1 MLTIRKC
8 GIVKTNA
15 IATQHEHIGWWKHDE
30 INEIKP
36 ADVLARVI
44 CTFDVR
50 YAGQEAFEYI

>member
-1 MLTIRKC
+1 MWNCQNKRNSYTTRAHRMMK
-8 GIVKTNA
+8 N
-15 IATQHEHIGWWKHDE
+15 DE

-36 ADVLARVI
+36 ADVVARVI